1 MCLAAVRAGA
11 AGFTR
16 HEVEVRG
23 RRFDA
28 RGRSEGYNH
37 LHMKLLGDLQLLYNL
52 VAWAQWRHVRPIAL
66 RAMASSCFDSR
77 GCRRAG
83 RRSVRALRTSKRHR
97 GLLHCAYWLKL
108 FEVVCSRV
116 VMR

>member
-52 VAWAQWRHVRPIAL
+52 VAW
-66 RAMASSCFDSR
+66 
-77 GCRRAG
+77 
-83 RRSVRALRTSKRHR
+83 
-97 GLLHCAYWLKL
+97 
-108 FEVVCSRV
+108 
-116 VMR
+116 